1 MSLQSW
7 TVRDAKAHL
16 SEILRLARTKG
27 PQQIG
32 ERKPCIVIPA
42 DEWERLTGDH
52 PKLGSL
58 LVDNLAN
65 DEGLELPS
73 RSDGGRPTPFEDD
86 A

>member
-7 TVRDAKAHL
+7 TVSDAKAHL
-16 SEILRLARTKG
+16 SEILRLARTEG

-42 DEWERLTGDH
+42 DEWVRLTGDH
-52 PKLGSL
+52 PKLGSW
-58 LVDNLAN
+58 LVENLAGA
-65 DEGLELPS
+65 EGLELPS
-73 RSDGGRPTPFEDD
+73 RSDDGRPVPFEDE